1 MRTRRLHWDWLE
13 RDPGSSSSY
22 RNRKRYL
29 ANPTRAGQPI
39 EVIGIGYAA
48 GFADPLCFSRIFRVE
63 TTCQRKRS
71 ARSQTPDR
79 RRSGN
84 PTILLG
90 ERMDTGR
97 GAWARQHPLVPGLE
111 VRQIGI

>member
-1 MRTRRLHWDWLE
+1 MRIWGLHWDWLE

-22 RNRKRYL
+22 RNRKRCL

-39 EVIGIGYAA
+39 AVIGYAA
-48 GFADPLCFSRIFRVE
+48 GFAGPVCFSRIVRAE

-84 PTILLG
+84 PTVLLG

-97 GAWARQHPLVPGLE
+97 GARARQHPLVPGLE